1 MKTEHKDVQNLYNLD
16 NLTNSF
22 VLRTKEI
29 LNGNVSGI
37 YLHGSAVMGCFNP
50 AKSDIDLIVVVN
62 EKMPD
67 AVKHRFMDMVTALNG
82 QAPQKGIEVSIVLK
96 NVCKPFMYP
105 TPFELHFSVMHLNW
119 YKTNP
124 ADYIQKMKGSDKDL
138 AAHFTII
145 RKRGRCLYGATIE
158 EVFAEVPKQD
168 YLDSIHSDIA
178 EAKDDI
184 LKNPTYIILNLAR
197 VLAYQKQ
204 ELVLSKKEG
213 GEWGLKNLPSEF
225 HPLLTDALKDYEENT
240 EAAYNL
246 DCAQRYAAYMLEEL
260 SGKIYDV

>member
-1 MKTEHKDVQNLYNLD
+1 
-16 NLTNSF
+16 
-22 VLRTKEI
+22 
-29 LNGNVSGI
+29 
-37 YLHGSAVMGCFNP
+37 
-50 AKSDIDLIVVVN
+50 
-62 EKMPD
+62 
-67 AVKHRFMDMVTALNG
+67 
-82 QAPQKGIEVSIVLK
+82 
-96 NVCKPFMYP
+96 
-105 TPFELHFSVMHLNW
+105 MHLNW

-145 RKRGRCLYGATIE
+145 RKRGRCLYGAAIE

-184 LKNPTYIILNLAR
+184 LKIPTYIILNLAR